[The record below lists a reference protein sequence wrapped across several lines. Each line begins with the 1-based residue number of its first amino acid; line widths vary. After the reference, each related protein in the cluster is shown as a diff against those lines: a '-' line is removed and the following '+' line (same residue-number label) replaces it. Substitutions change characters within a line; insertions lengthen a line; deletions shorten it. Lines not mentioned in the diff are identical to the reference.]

1 MFLLFTWYIKENVAE
16 TQYTKRDHNKK
27 RKELNNSN
35 QLICCRYTF
44 KTISISLK
52 GFLGNF
58 GYDCVTITKDAKL
71 VSKYTHLWPIDEAY

>member
-1 MFLLFTWYIKENVAE
+1 MFLLFTLYIKENVAE
-16 TQYTKRDHNKK
+16 TQCTKRDHNKK
-27 RKELNNSN
+27 RNELNNSN

-71 VSKYTHLWPIDEAY
+71 VSKCTHLWPIDEAY